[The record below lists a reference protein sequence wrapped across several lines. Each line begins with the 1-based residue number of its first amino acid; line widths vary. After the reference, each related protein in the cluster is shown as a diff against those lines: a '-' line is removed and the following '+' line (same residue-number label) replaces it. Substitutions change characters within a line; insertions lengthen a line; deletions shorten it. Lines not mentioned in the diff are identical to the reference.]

1 MQFPKNQREEA
12 TSGLVESL
20 AEARRKQHGFIH
32 IFLAVGVVIEVAVLG
47 FVAWCSV
54 NVAYST
60 AQVEETAKKIAEI
73 ADRNERMTADIFR
86 KVYGVTSPQA

>member
-1 MQFPKNQREEA
+1 MD
-12 TSGLVESL
+12 
-20 AEARRKQHGFIH
+20 FIH
-32 IFLAVGVVIEVAVLG
+32 LFLAVGVVIEVAVLG

-73 ADRNERMTADIFR
+73 ADRNERMTADILR
-86 KVYGVTSPQA
+86 KVYDVTTPQA

>member
-1 MQFPKNQREEA
+1 MGTEVN
-12 TSGLVESL
+12 TMDLV
-20 AEARRKQHGFIH
+20 HV
-32 IFLAVGVVIEVAVLG
+32 FLAVGTVIEVAVLG

-73 ADRNERMTADIFR
+73 ADRNERMTADILR
-86 KVYGVTSPQA
+86 KVYDVITPQA